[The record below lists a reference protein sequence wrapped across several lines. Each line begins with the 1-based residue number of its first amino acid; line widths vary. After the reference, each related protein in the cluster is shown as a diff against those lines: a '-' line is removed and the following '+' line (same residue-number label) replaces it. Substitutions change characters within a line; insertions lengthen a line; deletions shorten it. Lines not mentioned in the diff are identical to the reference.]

1 MSVRKSIAVVVA
13 VFIAS
18 SFLLLAA
25 FGCLLGQEGVLAPE
39 AIGGNVAT
47 VAGELQT
54 AASSISPRM
63 GGYLGLSVAFILL
76 VAIGLAYYLKQAFL
90 TPMRRF
96 HGAMLD
102 QLPTQSQPGVQEP
115 SANWNG
121 LHDTLSELAQTHAR
135 ALDQWRAGLGDIA
148 TQSQTIVQHTVDLG
162 ARAEDQASALQE
174 TAASMQELSSTVTQT
189 ADNAREADVLARSAS
204 EVAQKGG
211 EVMKEVVQTMDGIS
225 THSRKVSEI
234 VSVIDRIA
242 FQTNILALNAAV
254 EAARA
259 GEQGK
264 GFSVVASEVRNL
276 ASRSAQAAKEVK
288 ALIDQA
294 TNEVENGHALV
305 EHAGRTMSDI
315 VDSIGK
321 VTTIMGEIA
330 SASNEQAS
338 GIDQI
343 NQAVSQMDD
352 VMQRNAGLVQQA
364 GLQAILLKD
373 KALGLIGGGKVAI
386 VPGQTSSRPEKNES
400 KVQPRPKASKAN
412 QREAAESTAAPRKDP
427 RLPAASPATT
437 AVDSTAS
444 VPSNAKIMS
453 PVTGNH
459 AAMDEWESF

>member
-13 VFIAS
+13 AFLAS
-18 SFLLLAA
+18 GFVLLVA
-25 FGCLLGQEGVLAPE
+25 FAGLLGQEG
-39 AIGGNVAT
+39 AT
-47 VAGELQT
+47 VADAGT
-54 AASSISPRM
+54 AAAANDAQARAAW
-63 GGYLGLSVAFILL
+63 YVGLSIAFIVL
-76 VAIGLAYYLKQAFL
+76 ASAGLACYLRQAFL
-90 TPMRRF
+90 VPLKRLHAALLEPLQATSK
-96 HGAMLD
+96 HG
-102 QLPTQSQPGVQEP
+102 GQEP
-115 SANWNG
+115 TANWVSLQESVN
-121 LHDTLSELAQTHAR
+121 ELAQAHTR
-135 ALDQWRAGLGDIA
+135 ALEQWRAALGEIA
-148 TQSQTIVQHTVDLG
+148 TQSDTIVQHTIDLG
-162 ARAEDQASALQE
+162 SRAQDQASALQQ

-288 ALIDQA
+288 TLIDQA

-321 VTTIMGEIA
+321 VTNIMGEIA

-364 GLQAILLKD
+364 GNQAILLKD
-373 KALGLIGGGKVAI
+373 KALGLIGGGKVAMASS
-386 VPGQTSSRPEKNES
+386 QATSRSEKGES
-400 KVQPRPKASKAN
+400 VAKPKTKASKRSP
-412 QREAAESTAAPRKDP
+412 REAAASSAAPRKEQRTP
-427 RLPAASPATT
+427 TATPATSAPDTSAT
-437 AVDSTAS
+437 A
-444 VPSNAKIMS
+444 PSNAKIMS